1 MKKLL
6 ISIMAFA
13 VIAAFGGQSRGDTQL
28 RVVTTLPDYK
38 FFAEFIG
45 GDRVVVDAI
54 VQGDQDAHFIRP
66 KPSFVS
72 LVRQADLLISTGL
85 DLELWLPTVVDK
97 SGNTRVRSGEPGYVA
112 ASQGMKLLEKPKVMS
127 RSEGGVHIYGNP
139 HVNCSP
145 INMKVA
151 ARNIAIGLVK
161 NDPEGKEHYNA
172 NLADLLDRIDR
183 SLFGD
188 QLVEF
193 IGGETLCKLSE
204 KGTLIPF
211 LEEHEFRGKPLIDY
225 LGGWLG
231 DMMALR
237 GTPIVTY
244 HKNWVYFVRLFG
256 LEEAGTVEPKP
267 GIPPSPQHVTD
278 LVNHMRAREIKIL
291 LAANYFDEQKIRTVA
306 GRVDAE
312 PVIVPLYVGGVP
324 GVGDYFE
331 LVDYWIDGVL
341 AAAANKGLIGDD
353 SLHHQGDR
361 HRDGHH
367 DDRHHSGGR
376 AR

>member
-1 MKKLL
+1 MKNLTIL
-6 ISIMAFA
+6 IVALA
-13 VIAAFGGQSRGDTQL
+13 LVTGLGQPLRGDTQL
-28 RVVTTLPDYK
+28 RVITTLPDYK
-38 FFAEFIG
+38 YFAEFIG

-72 LVRQADLLISTGL
+72 MVRQADLLISTGL

-97 SGNTRVRSGEPGYVA
+97 SGNTRVRSGEMGYVA
-112 ASQGMKLLEKPKVMS
+112 ASQGMRLLEKPKVMS

-145 INMKVA
+145 LNMKIA
-151 ARNIAIGLVK
+151 ARNIAIGLIK
-161 NDPEGKEHYNA
+161 NDPAGKELYDA
-172 NLADLLDRIDR
+172 NLEELLDQIDR

-193 IGGETLCKLSE
+193 IGGETLCKLAE
-204 KGTLIPF
+204 KGTLISF
-211 LEEHEFRGKPLIDY
+211 LEDRSFRGKPLIDY

-244 HKNWVYFVRLFG
+244 HKNWVYFVRLYG

-278 LVNHMRAREIKIL
+278 LVANMRERGIKIL
-291 LAANYFDEQKIRTVA
+291 LAANYFDEQKIRTVS
-306 GRVDAE
+306 GRVGAE
-312 PVIVPLYVGGVP
+312 PVIVPLYVGGVE
-324 GVGDYFE
+324 GVDDYFQ
-331 LVDYWIDGVL
+331 LVDYWVDGLL
-341 AAAANKGLIGDD
+341 AAASSKGLIGENAR
-353 SLHHQGDR
+353 HHGGR
-361 HRDGHH
+361 HHGH
-367 DDRHHSGGR
+367 HHSGGG